1 MRSEPLALRFSPF
14 RRYLRNRF
22 FLIGMIILTPMI
34 LIAVFAPI
42 IAPSDPLKIDAVNK
56 FLSMSR
62 EHPFGTD
69 EFGRDVFSR
78 VVHGATISLRV
89 GGLTALFTGIIGVI
103 IGLASGFYR
112 LLDAFVMRIMDGL
125 MIFPGLLLGILLM
138 AALGPHEFNV
148 VLAMTI
154 LYTPRI
160 VRIVRGAVL
169 EIKTMDYIDAAR
181 VIGVGDLRI
190 LWRHILP
197 NCLAP
202 LIVQVTFGF
211 AWAILIESG
220 LSFLGLGTPPPAP
233 SWGNIISDGR
243 EFIRNAPWLMIFPG
257 LMISAAVLG
266 LNLIGDGLRDI
277 LDPRLRN
284 TRSKPESA
292 AG

>member
-1 MRSEPLALRFSPF
+1 MRSEASHFSPF
-14 RRYLRNRF
+14 RRYLRNRL
-22 FLIGMIILTPMI
+22 FLTGLIILTPLI
-34 LIAVFAPI
+34 LIAVFAPV

-56 FLSMSR
+56 FQSLSR

-78 VVHGATISLRV
+78 VVHGATISMRV
-89 GGLTALFTGIIGVI
+89 GGLTALFTAIIGVM
-103 IGLASGFYR
+103 IGLASGFYK
-112 LLDAFVMRIMDGL
+112 LLDAIVMRLMDGL

-181 VIGVGDLRI
+181 VIGVGDMRI

-202 LIVQVTFGF
+202 LIVQITFGF

-277 LDPRLRN
+277 LDPRLKN
-284 TRSKPESA
+284 TRSQPEST

>member
-1 MRSEPLALRFSPF
+1 MKSEASRPSPM
-14 RRYLRNRF
+14 RRYFRNRL
-22 FLIGMIILTPMI
+22 FLAGLIIMIPLILM
-34 LIAVFAPI
+34 AVLAPV

-56 FLSMSR
+56 FQSLSR

-78 VVHGATISLRV
+78 IVHGAAISLRV
-89 GGLTALFTGIIGVI
+89 GGLTALFTAIIGVI
-103 IGLASGFYR
+103 IGLASGYYKI
-112 LLDAFVMRIMDGL
+112 LDAFIMRIMDGL

-138 AALGPHEFNV
+138 AALGPHELNV

-169 EIKTMDYIDAAR
+169 EIKSRDFIDAAR
-181 VIGVGDLRI
+181 VIGVNDMRI

-197 NCLAP
+197 NCMAP

-284 TRSKPESA
+284 IRSQPEST